1 MNFNL
6 TEQQEMFQK
15 EVRKFAEAE
24 LTPLVDIMDKQND
37 FPHEIRPKLAAMNLY
52 GITFDPEYGGAGSDH
67 VSLVLAMEEIAKV
80 LAAIAIHMQLGNV
93 TCDRFNKLGTEEQ
106 KKEYMIPICEGKKV
120 VCFCFTEPD
129 TGSNPKM
136 IKTTAR
142 LDGDGYVLNGTKRFI
157 TNAPFADAALIFAK
171 DDDGDI
177 SLFLVE
183 ADRKGFST
191 DKKMDKLGLRGTEL
205 CDVILDDVH
214 IPRENLLG
222 VKGGKFDALKD
233 AMTIGKMCLSA
244 QCVGLMQASLDEAIK
259 YSMHRMHFDEP
270 IFELQAIHWLLA
282 EMASR
287 LEAARWLTYRAA
299 FLKDQGM
306 DTIKDM
312 AITKLFVTQT
322 AVDVCRWGMQVHG
335 AYGISKEYKIER
347 LYRDAKMYELLE
359 GTSEIQRE
367 LIVKRLPR

>member
-67 VSLVLAMEEIAKV
+67 VSLVLAMEEVAKV
-80 LAAIAIHMQLGNV
+80 LAPLAIHMQLGNV

-205 CDVILDDVH
+205 SDVILDDVR
-214 IPRENLLG
+214 IPKENLLG
-222 VKGGKFDALKD
+222 GKGGKFDALKD

-244 QCVGLMQASLDEAIK
+244 QCVGLMQASLDEAIR

-270 IFELQAIHWLLA
+270 IFDLQAIHWLLA

-287 LEAARWLTYRAA
+287 LEASRWLTYRAA

>member
-1 MNFNL
+1 VNFKL

-24 LTPLVDIMDKQND
+24 LTPLVPIMDKEND
-37 FPHEIRPKLAAMNLY
+37 FPHEIRPKFAAMNLY
-52 GITFDPEYGGAGSDH
+52 GIPFDPEYGGAGADH
-67 VSLVLAMEEIAKV
+67 VSLVLAMEEISKV
-80 LAAIAIHMQLGNV
+80 LAPLAIHMQLGNV

-106 KKEYMIPICEGKKV
+106 KKQYMIPICEGKKV

-136 IKTTAR
+136 LKTTAR
-142 LDGDGYVLNGTKRFI
+142 SDGDGYVVNGTKRFI
-157 TNAPFADAALIFAK
+157 TNATFADAALIFAK

-183 ADRKGFST
+183 ADRKGFSI

-205 CDVILDDVH
+205 ADVILEDVR
-214 IPRENLLG
+214 IPKENLLG
-222 VKGGKFDALKD
+222 SKGGKFDALKD

-244 QCVGLMQASLDEAIK
+244 QCVGLMQASLEEAIR

-287 LEAARWLTYRAA
+287 LEASRWLTYRAA
-299 FLKDQGM
+299 FLKDQGI

-347 LYRDAKMYELLE
+347 LFRDAKMYELLE

>member
-1 MNFNL
+1 VDFNL

-52 GITFDPEYGGAGSDH
+52 GIPFDPKYGGAGSDH
-67 VSLVLAMEEIAKV
+67 VSLILALEEIAKI
-80 LAAIAIHMQLGNV
+80 LAPLAIHIQLQEVVN
-93 TCDRFNKLGTEEQ
+93 DRFNKLATEEQ
-106 KKEYMIPICEGKKV
+106 KLQWMIPICEGTKV
-120 VCFCFTEPD
+120 GCFGFTEPD

-136 IKTTAR
+136 LKTTAVEEN
-142 LDGDGYVLNGTKRFI
+142 DCYVLNGTKRFI
-157 TNAPFADAALIFAK
+157 TNAPWADVMCVFAK
-171 DDDGDI
+171 LEGDI
-177 SLFLVE
+177 SLFFVE
-183 ADRKGFST
+183 TDLPGFST
-191 DKKMDKLGLRGTEL
+191 SPKMDKLGLRGTDL
-205 CDVILDDVH
+205 SDVILEDVRVPKDH
-214 IPRENLLG
+214 LMG
-222 VKGGKFDALKD
+222 GKGGKFDALKD
-233 AMTIGKMCLSA
+233 AMTIGKLCLSA
-244 QCVGLMQASLDEAIK
+244 QCVGLMQASLEEAIK
-259 YSMHRMHFDEP
+259 YAMTRMHFDEP
-270 IFELQAIHWLLA
+270 IFNLQAIHWLLA

-287 LEAARWLTYRAA
+287 LEASRWLTYRAA
-299 FLKDQGM
+299 FLKDQGI

-312 AITKLFVTQT
+312 AITKLFVTST

-347 LYRDAKMYELLE
+347 LFRDAKMYELLE

>member
-1 MNFNL
+1 VNFSL

-37 FPHEIRPKLAAMNLY
+37 FPHEIRPKLATMNLY
-52 GITFDPEYGGAGSDH
+52 GIPFDPEYGGAGSDY
-67 VSLVLAMEEIAKV
+67 VSLVLAMEEVAKV
-80 LAAIAIHMQLGNV
+80 LAPLAIHMQLGNV

-157 TNAPFADAALIFAK
+157 TNAPFANAALIFAK
-171 DDDGDI
+171 DDEGDI

-205 CDVILDDVH
+205 SDVILDDVR
-214 IPRENLLG
+214 IPKENLLG
-222 VKGGKFDALKD
+222 GKGGKFDALKD

-244 QCVGLMQASLDEAIK
+244 QCVGLMQASLDEAIR

-270 IFELQAIHWLLA
+270 IFNLQAIHWLLA

>member
-1 MNFNL
+1 VNFNL

-15 EVRKFAEAE
+15 EVRKFAETE
-24 LTPLVDIMDKQND
+24 LTPVVDIMDKQND
-37 FPHEIRPKLAAMNLY
+37 FPHEIRPKFAAMDLY
-52 GITFDPEYGGAGSDH
+52 GIPFDPKYGGAGSYH

-80 LAAIAIHMQLGNV
+80 LAPLAIHMQLGNV

-142 LDGDGYVLNGTKRFI
+142 LDGDSYVLNGTKRFI

-171 DDDGDI
+171 DDEGDL

-191 DKKMDKLGLRGTEL
+191 EKKLDKLGLRGTEL
-205 CDVILDDVH
+205 SDVILEDVR

-222 VKGGKFDALKD
+222 GKGGKFDALKD

-244 QCVGLMQASLDEAIK
+244 QCVGLMQASLDEAIR
-259 YSMHRMHFDEP
+259 YAMHRMHFDEP
-270 IFELQAIHWLLA
+270 IFDLQAIHWLLA

-287 LEAARWLTYRAA
+287 LEASRWLTYRAA
-299 FLKDQGM
+299 LLKDQGIG
-306 DTIKDM
+306 TIKDM

>member
-15 EVRKFAEAE
+15 EVRKFAETE
-24 LTPLVDIMDKQND
+24 LTPVVDIMDRQND
-37 FPHEIRPKLAAMNLY
+37 FPHEIRPKFAAMNLY
-52 GITFDPEYGGAGSDH
+52 GIPFDPKYGGAGSDH
-67 VSLVLAMEEIAKV
+67 MSLILAMEEVAKV
-80 LAAIAIHMQLGNV
+80 LAPLAIHMQLGNV

-171 DDDGDI
+171 DDEGDI

-205 CDVILDDVH
+205 SDVILEDVR

-222 VKGGKFDALKD
+222 GKGGKFDALKD

-244 QCVGLMQASLDEAIK
+244 HCVGLMQASLDEAIR
-259 YSMHRMHFDEP
+259 YAMHRMHFDEP
-270 IFELQAIHWLLA
+270 IFDLQAIHWLLA
-282 EMASR
+282 EMASQ
-287 LEAARWLTYRAA
+287 LEASRWLTYRAA

>member
-1 MNFNL
+1 VNFNL

-15 EVRKFAEAE
+15 EVRKFAETE

-52 GITFDPEYGGAGSDH
+52 AIPFDPKYGGAGSDH
-67 VSLVLAMEEIAKV
+67 VSLTLAMEEVAKI
-80 LAAIAIHMQLGNV
+80 LAPLAIHMQVGNV
-93 TCDRFNKLGTEEQ
+93 TCDRFNKQGTEEQ
-106 KKEYMIPICEGKKV
+106 KREWMIPISEGKKL

-136 IKTTAR
+136 LKTTAR
-142 LDGDGYVLNGTKRFI
+142 LDGDSYVLNGRKRFI
-157 TNAPFADAALIFAK
+157 TNAPFADAAFIFAK
-171 DDDGDI
+171 DDEGDI
-177 SLFLVE
+177 SLFLAE

-191 DKKMDKLGLRGTEL
+191 EKKMDKLGLRGTEL
-205 CDVILDDVH
+205 CDVVLDDVR
-214 IPRENLLG
+214 IPKENLMG
-222 VKGGKFDALKD
+222 GKGGKFDALKD

-270 IFELQAIHWLLA
+270 IFDLQAIHWLLA
-282 EMASR
+282 EMASQ
-287 LEAARWLTYRAA
+287 LEASRWLTYRAA

-367 LIVKRLPR
+367 LIVRRLPR

>member
-24 LTPLVDIMDKQND
+24 LTPLVDVMDKQND
-37 FPHEIRPKLAAMNLY
+37 FPHGIQPKLAAMNLY
-52 GITFDPEYGGAGSDH
+52 GIPFDPKYGGAGSDH

-80 LAAIAIHMQLGNV
+80 LAAIAIHIQLGNV
-93 TCDRFNKLGTEEQ
+93 TCDRFNKHGTEEQ
-106 KKEYMIPICEGKKV
+106 KRQFMIPICEGKKV

-136 IKTTAR
+136 IKTRAR
-142 LDGDGYVLNGTKRFI
+142 SDGDGYVISGAKRFI
-157 TNAPFADAALIFAK
+157 TNAPLADAALIFAK

-177 SLFLVE
+177 SLFIVE
-183 ADRKGFST
+183 ADRPGFSI

-214 IPRENLLG
+214 IPKENLLG

-233 AMTIGKMCLSA
+233 AMTIGKTCLSA

-270 IFELQAIHWLLA
+270 IFDLQAIHWLLA

-299 FLKDQGM
+299 FLKDQGL
-306 DTIKDM
+306 DTIKDV
-312 AITKLFVTQT
+312 AITKLFVAQT

-347 LYRDAKMYELLE
+347 LFRDAKMYEAME
-359 GTSEIQRE
+359 GTNELQRE
-367 LIVKRLPR
+367 LIVRRLPR

>member
-24 LTPLVDIMDKQND
+24 LPPLVDIMDKQNN

-52 GITFDPEYGGAGSDH
+52 AIPFDPKYGGAGSDH
-67 VSLVLAMEEIAKV
+67 VSMTLAMEEVAKI
-80 LAAIAIHMQLGNV
+80 LAPLAIHMQVGNV
-93 TCDRFNKLGTEEQ
+93 TCDRFNKQGTEEQ
-106 KKEYMIPICEGKKV
+106 KREWMIPISEGKKL

-136 IKTTAR
+136 LKTTAR
-142 LDGDGYVLNGTKRFI
+142 LDGDGYVLNGRKRFI
-157 TNAPFADAALIFAK
+157 TNAPFADAAFIFAK
-171 DDDGDI
+171 DDEGDI

-191 DKKMDKLGLRGTEL
+191 EKKMDKLGLRGTEL
-205 CDVILDDVH
+205 CDVVLDDVR
-214 IPRENLLG
+214 IPKENLMG
-222 VKGGKFDALKD
+222 GKGGKFDALKD
-233 AMTIGKMCLSA
+233 AMTIGKLCLSA
-244 QCVGLMQASLDEAIK
+244 QCVGLMQASLEEAIR
-259 YSMHRMHFDEP
+259 YAMHRMHFDEP
-270 IFELQAIHWLLA
+270 IFDLQAIHWLLA

-287 LEAARWLTYRAA
+287 LEASRWLTYRAA
-299 FLKDQGM
+299 FLKDQGI

-359 GTSEIQRE
+359 GTSELQRE
-367 LIVKRLPR
+367 LIVRRLPR

>member
-1 MNFNL
+1 VNFSL

-15 EVRKFAEAE
+15 EVRRFAEAE
-24 LTPLVDIMDKQND
+24 LPPLVDIMDKQNN

-52 GITFDPEYGGAGSDH
+52 AIPFDPKYGGAGSDH
-67 VSLVLAMEEIAKV
+67 VSLTLAMEEVAKI
-80 LAAIAIHMQLGNV
+80 LAPLAIHMQVGNV
-93 TCDRFNKLGTEEQ
+93 TCDRFNKQGTEEQ
-106 KKEYMIPICEGKKV
+106 KREWMIPISEGKKL

-136 IKTTAR
+136 LKTTAR
-142 LDGDGYVLNGTKRFI
+142 LDGDGYVLNGRKRFI
-157 TNAPFADAALIFAK
+157 TNAPFADAAFIFAK
-171 DDDGDI
+171 DDEGDI

-183 ADRKGFST
+183 VDRKGFST
-191 DKKMDKLGLRGTEL
+191 EKKMDKLGLRGTEL
-205 CDVILDDVH
+205 CDVVLDDVR
-214 IPRENLLG
+214 IPKENLMG
-222 VKGGKFDALKD
+222 GKGGKFDALKD
-233 AMTIGKMCLSA
+233 AMTIGKLCLSA
-244 QCVGLMQASLDEAIK
+244 QCVGLMQASLEEAIR
-259 YSMHRMHFDEP
+259 YAMHRMHFDEP
-270 IFELQAIHWLLA
+270 IFDLQAIHWLLA
-282 EMASR
+282 EMASQ
-287 LEAARWLTYRAA
+287 LEASRWLTYRAA

-359 GTSEIQRE
+359 GTSELQRE
-367 LIVKRLPR
+367 LIVRRLPR

>member
-1 MNFNL
+1 MNFSL

-52 GITFDPEYGGAGSDH
+52 GIPFDPIYGGAGADH
-67 VSLVLAMEEIAKV
+67 VSLVLAMEEVAKV
-80 LAAIAIHMQLGNV
+80 LAPLAIHMQLGNV

-157 TNAPFADAALIFAK
+157 TNAPFANAALIFAK
-171 DDDGDI
+171 DDEGDI

-205 CDVILDDVH
+205 SDVILDDVR
-214 IPRENLLG
+214 IPKENLLG
-222 VKGGKFDALKD
+222 GKGGKFDALKD

-244 QCVGLMQASLDEAIK
+244 QCVGLMQASLDEAIR

-270 IFELQAIHWLLA
+270 IFDLQAIHWLLA

-287 LEAARWLTYRAA
+287 LEASRWLTYRAA

>member
-52 GITFDPEYGGAGSDH
+52 GITFDPEYGGAGADH

-80 LAAIAIHMQLGNV
+80 LAAIAVHIQLGNV
-93 TCDRFNKLGTEEQ
+93 TCDRFNKHGTEEQ
-106 KKEYMIPICEGKKV
+106 KRQFMMPICEGKKV

-142 LDGDGYVLNGTKRFI
+142 LDGDSYVLNGTKRFI
-157 TNAPFADAALIFAK
+157 TNATFADAALIFAK
-171 DDDGDI
+171 DDEGDI

-205 CDVILDDVH
+205 SDVILDDVR
-214 IPRENLLG
+214 IPKENLLG
-222 VKGGKFDALKD
+222 GKGGKFDALKD

-244 QCVGLMQASLDEAIK
+244 QCVGLMQASLDEAIR

-270 IFELQAIHWLLA
+270 IFDLQAIHWLLA

-347 LYRDAKMYELLE
+347 LFRDAKMYEAME
-359 GTSEIQRE
+359 GTNELQRE

>member
-1 MNFNL
+1 MDFNL

-15 EVRKFAEAE
+15 SIRRFAEAE
-24 LTPLVDIMDKQND
+24 LTPVVDIMDKQNEYP
-37 FPHEIRPKLAAMNLY
+37 FEIRPKLAAMNLL
-52 GITFDPEYGGAGSDH
+52 GIPFDPKYGGGGADH
-67 VSLVLAMEEIAKV
+67 VCLVLAMEEVARV
-80 LAAIAIHMQLGNV
+80 LAPMAISMQVGNV
-93 TCDRFNKLGTEEQ
+93 TCDRFNKLGTEKQ
-106 KKEYMIPICEGKKV
+106 KQEFMIPICENRRV
-120 VCFCFTEPD
+120 VCFAFTEPD

-142 LDGDGYVLNGTKRFI
+142 STADGYIINGTKRFI
-157 TNAPFADAALIFAK
+157 THGTFADASLIFAK

-177 SLFLVE
+177 SLFFVE
-183 ADRKGFST
+183 TDRPGFST

-205 CDVILDDVH
+205 CDLIMEDVH
-214 IPRENLLG
+214 IPKENLLG
-222 VKGGKFDALKD
+222 GKGGKFDALKD

-270 IFELQAIHWLLA
+270 IFDLQAIHWLLA
-282 EMASR
+282 EMACG
-287 LEAARWLTYRAA
+287 LEASRWLTYRSA
-299 FLKDQGM
+299 FLKDTG
-306 DTIKDM
+306 INSLKDM
-312 AITKLFVTQT
+312 AITKLFATST
-322 AVDVCRWGMQVHG
+322 AVNVCRWGMQVHG

-347 LYRDAKMYELLE
+347 LFRDAKMYELLE

>member
-1 MNFNL
+1 VNFNL

-52 GITFDPEYGGAGSDH
+52 AIPFDPQYGGAGSDH
-67 VSLVLAMEEIAKV
+67 VSLTLAMEEVAKI
-80 LAAIAIHMQLGNV
+80 LAPLAIHMQVGNV

-106 KKEYMIPICEGKKV
+106 KREWMIPISEGKKL

-136 IKTTAR
+136 IKTTAKS
-142 LDGDGYVLNGTKRFI
+142 DGDSYVLNGRKRFI
-157 TNAPFADAALIFAK
+157 TNAPFADAAFIFAK

-191 DKKMDKLGLRGTEL
+191 EKKMDKLGLRGTEL
-205 CDVILDDVH
+205 SDVVLEDVR
-214 IPRENLLG
+214 IPKGNLMG
-222 VKGGKFDALKD
+222 SKGGKFDALKD
-233 AMTIGKMCLSA
+233 AMTIGKLCLSA
-244 QCVGLMQASLDEAIK
+244 QCVGLMQASLEEAIK

-270 IFELQAIHWLLA
+270 IFDLQAIHWLLA

-287 LEAARWLTYRAA
+287 LEASRWLTYRAA
-299 FLKDQGM
+299 FLKDEGI

-312 AITKLFVTQT
+312 SITKLFVTQT